1 MSTRMDNAANDV
13 IKAATECRFR
23 ETDEMCP
30 RCQRD
35 LEVYYC
41 ENRTFAVRCKHCE
54 MVTIV
59 QASNPHEAAEKVG
72 LHGRFKWHGKW
83 ERNKDDVFWGNH
95 FVHVECSVCKREAH
109 MSRFGT
115 GYVKSN
121 YCPNCG
127 AKMDLEG

>member
-1 MSTRMDNAANDV
+1 MSTRMDNAANEV

-54 MVTIV
+54 MVTLV

-72 LHGRFKWHGKW
+72 LDIKNSFRRCGRWLPTSD
-83 ERNKDDVFWGNH
+83 ENKKR
-95 FVHVECSVCKREAH
+95 CSVCDIIHLIAQYPH
-109 MSRFGT
+109 GQA
-115 GYVKSN
+115 N

-127 AKMDLEG
+127 AKMDLEAEHG